1 MINQKKYAVIVAG
14 GKGTRMGGTI
24 PKQFLPLLGLPVLC
38 HSIMA
43 FAHSLREVKII
54 LVAPPD
60 QIDSA
65 RTILKSYTGQLN
77 ITIVGGGETRFHSVQ
92 NGLKEVDGDGIV
104 FIHDAVRPLVSNELI
119 ARCLEGAI
127 LHGSAIPAIPAID
140 SMRLINPDGSSQ
152 PIDRNNLRI
161 IQTPQTFRSDV
172 ILPAFKQDY
181 DPAFTDEATVVEKY
195 GAVVFLVEGDKN
207 NIKITTPGD
216 MIIADTLLKTS
227 D

>member
-1 MINQKKYAVIVAG
+1 MTNQKKYAVIVAG
-14 GKGTRMGGTI
+14 GKGTRMGGSI

-43 FAHSLREVKII
+43 FAHALRDVKII
-54 LVAPPD
+54 LVAPED
-60 QIDSA
+60 QMDSA
-65 RTILKSYTGQLN
+65 RTILKSYTGKLN
-77 ITIVGGGETRFHSVQ
+77 ITIVAGGETRFHSVR

-104 FIHDAVRPLVSNELI
+104 FIHDAVRPLVSYELI
-119 ARCLEGAI
+119 ERCLEGAI
-127 LHGSAIPAIPAID
+127 QHGSAIPAIPAVD
-140 SMRLINPDGSSQ
+140 SMRFVSADGSSK
-152 PIDRNNLRI
+152 PIDRNHIRI

-172 ILPAFKQDY
+172 ILPAFNQDY
-181 DPAFTDEATVVEKY
+181 DPSFTDEATVAEKY
-195 GAVVFLVEGDKN
+195 GIEVFLVEGDKN